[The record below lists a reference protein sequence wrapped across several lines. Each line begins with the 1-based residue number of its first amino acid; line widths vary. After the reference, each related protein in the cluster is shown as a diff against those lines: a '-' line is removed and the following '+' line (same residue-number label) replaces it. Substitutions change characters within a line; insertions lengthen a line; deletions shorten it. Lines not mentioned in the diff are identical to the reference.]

1 MGKWIT
7 GHKLLEKWKVSQY
20 DLAELILNDELNAY
34 FPNDLTSVNES
45 FKKYIKETIYE
56 RKRRGIYSIARAVG
70 MLNQEV
76 DSETLGFQ
84 REIVPTIVEGVLE
97 FLFVRSEVEE
107 YARTHGW
114 TAEELGPSTPD
125 SPAPAPAPAAPPAPV
140 VAISPSDHIMRRRE
154 EGVNVNIIALE
165 LHDRTGNFQLTYL
178 EICRKLDLGKGIHLS
193 IDALKKRGERA
204 CIRGKAMLTKNGKRK
219 KS

>member
-7 GHKLLEKWKVSQY
+7 GHELWEKWKVSQY

-45 FKKYIKETIYE
+45 FKKYIKEIIYE
-56 RKRRGIYSIARAVG
+56 RKRRGIYSITRAVG

-97 FLFVRSEVEE
+97 FLFVRTEVEE

-114 TAEELGPSTPD
+114 TAEEPGPSTPD
-125 SPAPAPAPAAPPAPV
+125 SPAPAPAPAAPPVPV
-140 VAISPSDHIMRRRE
+140 VAESVVDYIKKRRE
-154 EGVNVNIIALE
+154 EGAEIEIIAFE
-165 LHDRTGNFQLTYL
+165 LHDETGNFKLSYL
-178 EICRKLDLGKGIHLS
+178 ETARELGFDKNLQANQ
-193 IDALKKRGERA
+193 IDAIKQRSRRA
-204 CIRGKAMLTKNGKRK
+204 CEKGKALLQKQ
-219 KS
+219 